1 MKYIII
7 GLGNFG
13 SSLGSMLT
21 DLGHEVIGVDS
32 DFHKVDA
39 HKDHITSTICIDC
52 TDEHALETLPLN
64 SADMI
69 AVCIGEDFGSSVMI
83 TALLKQK
90 KVKRLISR
98 AFSPLHESVFVAL
111 GVNEI
116 LHPEQEAAEKLV
128 KRISAPDIID
138 SWQIGQ
144 EHSVIE
150 IVAPK
155 RYIGNTVVELDLKRR
170 FEIQLISIIKRRTP
184 EKSIREPYNP
194 GHASDFVYPGTKIE
208 ENDVLVI
215 FGHKSNLKKFMG
227 M

>member
-32 DFHKVDA
+32 NFHKVDA
-39 HKDHITSTICIDC
+39 YKEHITSTICIDC
-52 TDEHALETLPLN
+52 TDEHALETLPL
-64 SADMI
+64 SAADI
-69 AVCIGEDFGSSVMI
+69 VVVCIGEEFGASVMI

-116 LHPEQEAAEKLV
+116 LHPEKEAAEKLV
-128 KRISAPDIID
+128 KRITAPDIID
-138 SWQIGQ
+138 SWQVGQ
-144 EHSVIE
+144 DHSVVE
-150 IVAPK
+150 LRAPV
-155 RYIGNTVVELDLKRR
+155 RYIGNTVLELDLKNRYGL
-170 FEIQLISIIKRRTP
+170 QLISVIKHRIQGQHP
-184 EKSIREPYNP
+184 VSSYNP
-194 GHASDFVYPGTKIE
+194 GVASDFVYPGTQIE
-208 ENDVLVI
+208 ENDVLML
-215 FGHKSNLKKFMG
+215 FGHKNKLRKFMG